1 MTLALL
7 IFEHCKGEHLK
18 FLSCELAVEKPVDQV
33 DLDAAVGQLHHL
45 AEHKPGGGLAC
56 INTN

>member
-33 DLDAAVGQLHHL
+33 DLDAAVASFIILQ
-45 AEHKPGGGLAC
+45 
-56 INTN
+56 NTNLGAVLLA